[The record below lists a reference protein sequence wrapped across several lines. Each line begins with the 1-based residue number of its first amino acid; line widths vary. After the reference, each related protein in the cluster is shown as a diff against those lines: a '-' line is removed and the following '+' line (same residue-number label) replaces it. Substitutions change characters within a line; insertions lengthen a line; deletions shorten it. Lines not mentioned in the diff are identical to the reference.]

1 MSHFLDTAD
10 TIEPGYGFR
19 YFGPYH
25 LMWLA
30 VLVIFAVFMSVQYK
44 KRDAAA
50 RDKWR
55 KRFAIAILLD
65 EVWKMFWLTVGGNY
79 TVDYLPLHLCSINIL
94 LIAVHAW
101 RPSRVLDNFL
111 YAVCVPAACA
121 AMLFPTWDTL
131 PALNFMHLHSFTVHI
146 LLAVYPIM
154 VTAGGE
160 IRPDWRQLPKCLLLA
175 AVLAAPVY
183 GVNRLLGTNFMF
195 LMRADEGNPLLLFD
209 GGQAAA
215 DVLGQLRPLHRPHG
229 VEGIQCLVH
238 HGTEIFTDG
247 LQVLLRLG
255 DGEHVR
261 EPGQLLRGDAL
272 LRTADGGQGLEGLG
286 ILGRKGGIHADLDGI
301 RRRGIH
307 GDENVHLP
315 PGDYLLYPA
324 LHGRLGEGV
333 HPGHLHGAVQISV
346 VDTADLH
353 GDVPEVP
360 GGAGTAVAC
369 HTLDQS

>member
-50 RDKWR
+50 RAKWR

-154 VTAGGE
+154 VTAGGD

-175 AVLAAPVY
+175 AVLAVPVY
-183 GVNRLLGTNFMF
+183 GINRLLGTNFMF
-195 LMRADEGNPLLLFD
+195 LMRADEGNPLLLFEKLW
-209 GGQAAA
+209 GNHLLGLPVLAAGA
-215 DVLGQLRPLHRPHG
+215 FAVMY
-229 VEGIQCLVH
+229 
-238 HGTEIFTDG
+238 
-247 LQVLLRLG
+247 
-255 DGEHVR
+255 
-261 EPGQLLRGDAL
+261 
-272 LRTADGGQGLEGLG
+272 G
-286 ILGRKGGIHADLDGI
+286 ILYARRKVRA
-301 RRRGIH
+301 RKQP
-307 GDENVHLP
+307 V
-315 PGDYLLYPA
+315 
-324 LHGRLGEGV
+324 
-333 HPGHLHGAVQISV
+333 
-346 VDTADLH
+346 
-353 GDVPEVP
+353 
-360 GGAGTAVAC
+360 
-369 HTLDQS
+369 